1 MFCIFTTFLL
11 ISFLPK
17 VILKHRKTL
26 FLTDFINKI
35 VFNYYKYIFIFSH
48 YVELFCFFYYLYN
61 IINNVKNHMCDNILL
76 LYIERADVRSRSD
89 NLPMKRHAHPG
100 SHGRNFLRTIESTL
114 SELSIV
120 MN

>member
-1 MFCIFTTFLL
+1 
-11 ISFLPK
+11 
-17 VILKHRKTL
+17 
-26 FLTDFINKI
+26 
-35 VFNYYKYIFIFSH
+35 
-48 YVELFCFFYYLYN
+48 
-61 IINNVKNHMCDNILL
+61 MCDNILL

-89 NLPMKRHAHPG
+89 NLPMKHHAHPG